1 MAVAPGSR
9 IGPYEITS
17 PLGAGGMGVVFRAR
31 DTKLHR
37 DVALKLLPDH
47 FADDRDRLSR
57 FQREAQVLASLNHPN
72 IAQIYGFEEASGA
85 GCIVM
90 ELVEGETLAQRLK
103 RGPFPL
109 DEALGIGRQVV
120 DALEAAHERGIVHR
134 DLKPANIKLTPDA
147 KVKVLDFGLAKALGT
162 KDVEGDFSN
171 SPTRVS
177 GSIAGVVL
185 GTAAYMSPEQ
195 ARGKE
200 VDARTDVWA
209 FGCTFFEMVTG
220 RRAFGGETS
229 TDIIA
234 KIVAGQPSWDLVPQD
249 TPPSIR
255 MLLTIALSKDP
266 RQRLQHIG
274 DVRPFLDPAFT
285 STTSSTPAARAPER
299 PLWRRGL
306 IAASAVVAFAA
317 LLVPAFLYYRTPP
330 TTKSEI
336 RFEIAA
342 PGLLNGIGNLSISPD
357 GQRIAYISIDEG
369 RRMIR
374 IRPIG
379 AVTAQPLPGTE
390 NAASLFW
397 SPDSRY
403 LGFIAD
409 GNLKKID
416 IAGGPAQVLCYAG
429 MGNAPGSWNQDGVIL
444 FQMQAAPPVIARVSA
459 QGGEA
464 TPVTTV
470 DPSRNEIAHT
480 APYFLPDGNHFLYHA
495 FTSSQ
500 DIVLQLGSLDSKS
513 VSTLMVLG
521 NLGLGGGVGA
531 PARYSPSGH
540 LLFVRNGTL
549 LVQPF
554 DAKRLALSGE
564 AIPLMEQVNAFAVSN
579 NEVLIYRRAAGEAG
593 QGSAQLVWFDRSG
606 KPAGQ
611 AGGPAN
617 YSGDVRLSP
626 DGRRAAV
633 DLVTG
638 INRDIW
644 VIDLARGVP
653 ARLTFEGANWS
664 PIFAPDGGR
673 VVYSRAPG
681 IAGLT
686 NKLYQKSSSG
696 VGSEELLFEG
706 DQTGEAIFPEAWS
719 PDGSHVVFARVKFPS
734 NVPAELWVLPLSGD
748 RKAFRYLPTRF
759 RQGTSAFSPDGRWL
773 AFTTNESGSYQIV
786 VQPFPDPSAGKW
798 QITGNGGTEPRW
810 RADGRE
816 LFYLSLDGK
825 IMAVPIKVDKT
836 IEAGQPVPLF
846 QTTLNTPVNP
856 GLKRYDVTA
865 DGQRFLVLSPVAAT
879 PAQANS
885 NPITAVVNW
894 TAALNK

>member
-9 IGPYEITS
+9 IGPYEVTS

-47 FADDRDRLSR
+47 FANDGDRLSR
-57 FQREAQVLASLNHPN
+57 FQREAQLLASLNHPN
-72 IAQIYGFEEASGA
+72 IAQIYGLEEANGA

-90 ELVEGETLAQRLK
+90 ELVEGETLAQRVK
-103 RGPFPL
+103 RGPLAL
-109 DEALGIGRQVV
+109 DETLAIGRQVV
-120 DALEAAHERGIVHR
+120 DALEAAHERGIIHR
-134 DLKPANIKLTPDA
+134 DLKPANIKLTPDG
-147 KVKVLDFGLAKALGT
+147 KVKVLDFGLAKALGA
-162 KDVEGDFSN
+162 KDTEGDFSN

-195 ARGKE
+195 ARGKQ

-209 FGCTFFEMVTG
+209 FGCTLFEMVTG
-220 RRAFGGETS
+220 RQAFGGETS

-249 TPPSIR
+249 TPPAIR
-255 MLLTIALSKDP
+255 MLLTTTLNKDP
-266 RQRLQHIG
+266 KQRLQHIG
-274 DVRPFLDPAFT
+274 DVRPFLDPAFIGT
-285 STTSSTPAARAPER
+285 VSSISAVR
-299 PLWRRGL
+299 PLQRPRWRRRL
-306 IAASAVVAFAA
+306 LAASAVVAFGA
-317 LLVPAFLYYRTPP
+317 LLVPTFLYFRAAPVA
-330 TTKSEI
+330 KSEI
-336 RFEIAA
+336 RFEMAA
-342 PGLLNGIGNLSISPD
+342 PGLLNGLGNLSISPD
-357 GQRIAYISIDEG
+357 GQRIAYIAVDEG
-369 RRMIR
+369 RRMVR
-374 IRPIG
+374 VRPIE
-379 AVTAQPLPGTE
+379 AVTAQPLAGTE
-390 NAASLFW
+390 NAAALFW

-429 MGNAPGSWNQDGVIL
+429 MGNSPGSWSREGVIL

-464 TPVTTV
+464 AAVTTI
-470 DPSRNEIAHT
+470 DPSRNEIGHG
-480 APYFLPDGNHFLYHA
+480 APYFLPDGKHFLYHA
-495 FTSSQ
+495 FTGLGE
-500 DIVLQLGSLDSKS
+500 IVLQLGSLDSKS

-521 NLGLGGGVGA
+521 NLSGGGGT
-531 PARYSPSGH
+531 PATYSPTGH

-549 LVQPF
+549 IAQSF

-564 AIPLMEQVNAFAVSN
+564 AIPLMEQVNAYAVSN
-579 NEVLIYRRAAGEAG
+579 NEVLIYRRAAGQPG
-593 QGSAQLVWFDRSG
+593 QGSVQLVWFDRNG

-611 AGGPAN
+611 VGGPGN

-638 INRDIW
+638 TNRDVW

-653 ARLTFEGANWS
+653 SRLTFEGANWS
-664 PIFAPDGGR
+664 PIFAPDGSR
-673 VVYSRAPG
+673 VVFSRAPG
-681 IAGLT
+681 LAGLS
-686 NKLYQKSSSG
+686 NRLYQKSSSG
-696 VGSEELLFEG
+696 VGSDELLFEG
-706 DQTGEAIFPEAWS
+706 EQAGEAIFPEAWS
-719 PDGSHVVFARVKFPS
+719 PDGRHVVFARVKFPS
-734 NVPAELWVLPLSGD
+734 NVPAELWVLPLPGD
-748 RKAFRYLPTRF
+748 RKAFRFLPTRF
-759 RQGTSAFSPDGRWL
+759 RHATSAFSPDSRWL
-773 AFTTNESGSYQIV
+773 AFTTNESGTYQIV
-786 VQPFPDPSAGKW
+786 IQPFPDPSTGKW

-816 LFYLSLDGK
+816 LYYLALDGK
-825 IMAVPIKVDKT
+825 IMAVPIKADKT
-836 IEAGQPVPLF
+836 LEVGQPVPLF

-865 DGQRFLVLSPVAAT
+865 DGQRFLVLSPVAVT
-879 PAQANS
+879 PGQTNS

-894 TAALNK
+894 TGALDK